1 MGEAETGKVKEG
13 RTLRR
18 TIGGMAAV
26 GVLAVLYVTLASC
39 FKPQP
44 SVTDLNALKTGAM
57 AELMVP
63 TKGEPAPDVTFFDP
77 AGKPVKLAD
86 FKGQVV
92 VLNLWATW
100 CGPCVKELPTIAKLK
115 TDFAGAKVKVLT
127 VSVDKADNDNLVVAK
142 IKSLPPLEAYRDPK
156 YQLAFGL
163 NPQPP
168 GFPTTVIF
176 DKSGV
181 ERARMQKDAD
191 WGSAEAHKVVAALA
205 NEP

>member
-1 MGEAETGKVKEG
+1 
-13 RTLRR
+13 
-18 TIGGMAAV
+18 
-26 GVLAVLYVTLASC
+26 VLYVTLASC
-39 FKPQP
+39 FKPQAA
-44 SVTDLNALKTGAM
+44 VADLNGLKTGAM
-57 AELMVP
+57 EALMVP
-63 TKGEPAPDVTFFDP
+63 TKGEPAPDVTFFDA
-77 AGKPVKLAD
+77 AGKPVKLSD

-100 CGPCVKELPTIAKLK
+100 CAPCVKELPTLARLK
-115 TDFAGAKVKVLT
+115 SDFDGKVKVLT
-127 VSVDKADNDNLVVAK
+127 VSVDKPDNANLVVAK
-142 IKSLPPLEAYRDPK
+142 IKALPPLEDYRDPK

-191 WGSAEAHKVVAALA
+191 WSSPEAHKVIAALVG
-205 NEP
+205 EP